1 MDKLSECRRLY
12 LFPIFAALFIF
23 FIPHPVSAQ
32 DNPTTD
38 VLSEAFAN
46 QKGTIDVQAL
56 NKYLN
61 HLQDKYQGYFPKTK
75 EINDQMKLRPEL
87 PSTDKWM
94 SGVLRYFL
102 YECYINLH
110 TLGMILILTVFSMI
124 LQSIQ
129 STFEKQT
136 VAKVAY
142 ALVYM
147 MLLTVAL
154 ESFHTMTVYI
164 LSAIEEMSQFLLALT
179 PMILALT
186 AVSGSLST
194 AMLFNPM
201 ILLLINTVEWAI
213 AKGVVPLLILST
225 LLGVISTLT
234 VHYKASRLSDLMR
247 QLSTWSLIVFF
258 AIFLGVMS
266 IRGAVASISDGV
278 LSKTVKFMTG
288 NFVPVIGRM
297 FSDATETVL
306 SASALLKNTVGM
318 VGLMILAGLIIFPAL
333 KVLVVTLI
341 YRVSAAVLQPLGD
354 GPVIDSLNIIS
365 KSMLAI
371 FAAYL
376 IVSLMFFLSICI
388 IIASGN
394 LTLMVR

>member
-1 MDKLSECRRLY
+1 MYSTFTFRRLC
-12 LFPIFAALFIF
+12 FFLFISAVV
-23 FIPHPVSAQ
+23 FIFTPHPVSAQ
-32 DNPTTD
+32 DSLTNPS
-38 VLSEAFAN
+38 LSEALSG
-46 QKGTIDVQAL
+46 QKGNIDVQAL
-56 NKYLN
+56 NKYLDD
-61 HLQDKYQGYFPKTK
+61 LQDRYQGYFPQTK
-75 EINDQMKLRPEL
+75 EISDQIKLKPDL
-87 PSTDKWM
+87 PSSDKWM

-102 YECYINLH
+102 HECYVNIH

-129 STFEKQT
+129 TAFEKPT
-136 VAKVAY
+136 VGKVAY

-154 ESFHTMTVYI
+154 KSFHTMTVYI
-164 LSAIEEMSQFLLALT
+164 LDSIEQMSQFLLALT

-194 AMLFNPM
+194 AMLFHPM

-234 VHYKASRLSDLMR
+234 VHYKASKLADLMR
-247 QLSTWSLIVFF
+247 QVSTWSLIVFF
-258 AIFLGVMS
+258 AVFLGVMS

-341 YRVSAAVLQPLGD
+341 YRFSAALLQPLGD
-354 GPVIDSLNIIS
+354 GPIIDSLNIIS

-371 FAAYL
+371 FAAYI